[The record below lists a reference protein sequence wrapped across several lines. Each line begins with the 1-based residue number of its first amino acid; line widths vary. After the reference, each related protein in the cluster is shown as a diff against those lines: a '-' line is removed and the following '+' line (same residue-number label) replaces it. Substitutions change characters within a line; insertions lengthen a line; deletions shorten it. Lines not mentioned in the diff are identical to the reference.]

1 MDYVSMFTAVV
12 GGLGLFLYGMHIM
25 ASGLQKCAG
34 NRLKHILEILTR
46 NKLMGVL
53 LGTIVTAIIQSS
65 SATTVMVVGFVNAG
79 IMDLTQTVGIIMG
92 ANIGTTV
99 TSWLVSSLEWASF
112 LKPEMFAPVA
122 IAIGAFMMLFT
133 KKSSTI
139 LIGETIAGFG
149 LLFVGISM
157 MSDGLA
163 PLQELPAFG
172 QAMATFGDN
181 PIMGVLVGTLITA
194 IIQSSSAS
202 VAILQSL
209 ALVGLVRWD
218 AAIYIIMGENIGTC
232 ATAIISSIGT
242 SKNAKA
248 AAYIHLIFNI
258 AGAVF
263 ITVVAVLF
271 FAFVNPELGR
281 NMISST
287 EISLIHTVSNIVNVI
302 IMYPFSGFLV
312 KSAVKLSN
320 LTPTAKDETELI
332 HLDDRV
338 LSTPGIAIENCVKE
352 IVRLGTMSRDNLELA
367 IKAAKTQDNAIMN
380 KVLEKEEAIDTISK
394 SITSYMV
401 KLCNSDL
408 NEQQNKQITS
418 LFHTVIDM
426 ERISDHCENIIES
439 AQYMHEDDIRFSDYA
454 QEELDRVCN
463 ETIKCVTNAVEALSS
478 YDIEL
483 AEKVI
488 SEEERVDNLEENFR
502 AEHINRLA
510 ARECDPKAGVAFLD
524 ILTNLERVADH
535 ALNVAEVVI
544 KYKNA

>member
-112 LKPEMFAPVA
+112 LQPEVFAPVA

-133 KKSSTI
+133 KKSSTT

-181 PIMGVLVGTLITA
+181 PIMGVLVGALITA

-258 AGAVF
+258 VGAVF
-263 ITVVAVLF
+263 VTVVAVLF
-271 FAFVNPELGR
+271 FAFVNPEMGK
-281 NMISST
+281 NMVSST

-302 IMYPFSGFLV
+302 IMYPFSNLLV
-312 KSAVKLSN
+312 KAAVKLSN

-338 LSTPGIAIENCVKE
+338 LNTPSIAIENCVKE

-367 IKAAKTQDNAIMN
+367 VQAVKTQDNAVMN
-380 KVLEKEEAIDTISK
+380 KVLEKEETIDTITK

-408 NEQQNKQITS
+408 NESQNAQITS

-426 ERISDHCENIIES
+426 ERISDHCENLVES
-439 AQYMHEDDIRFSDYA
+439 TQYMRDDNIHFSQTA
-454 QEELDRVCN
+454 QQELDRIFG
-463 ETIKCVTNAVEALSS
+463 ETLKCVTNSVEALSS

-488 SEEERVDNLEENFR
+488 SEEERVDNLEEMFR
-502 AEHINRLA
+502 SEHINRLA
-510 ARECDPKAGVAFLD
+510 SRECDPKAGVAFLD
-524 ILTNLERVADH
+524 VLTNLERAADH

-544 KYKNA
+544 RYKNA